1 MIAVLLTIALVII
14 GLARRGLRPWPTLTP
29 HAYQCHECRTGYS
42 DVRTI
47 AWHRQGQHVDTY
59 ERRES

>member
-1 MIAVLLTIALVII
+1 MIAVLFTLTLII
-14 GLARRGLRPWPTLTP
+14 GLTRRGFRPWPVLTP
-29 HAYQCHECRTGYS
+29 HAYQCHECRTGYG
-42 DVRTI
+42 DVRAI